1 MSQRPRPASPA
12 QVAAAQVA
20 AALAAS
26 ADLGLFFGFGDPAA
40 SNPAASDPAWQP
52 ASLLYAP
59 GPGPLDELIESARIS
74 LGGCEPRV
82 AASLFFQGYAA
93 RLLSPQL
100 GCLATSGLIPVV
112 PQGQLRWRQG
122 VTRSIELGLTAG
134 PGWQGPASELASQVL
149 TSTFDQ
155 HLQPLIT
162 ATSARIRIPASVLR
176 DNAVSAFIGALRLL
190 DRRLPS
196 GWRSLAAAALADPW
210 LRESGSIRNTE
221 PAFVR
226 RSCCLFYRA
235 ANGGKCGDCPLH
247 DGKLDAGF
255 PAAS

>member
-1 MSQRPRPASPA
+1 MSQRPRPAN
-12 QVAAAQVA
+12 QAQVA

-26 ADLGLFFGFGDPAA
+26 AGLGLFFGFGNPAA
-40 SNPAASDPAWQP
+40 SNPAASNPAWQP
-52 ASLLYAP
+52 ASLLYAAS
-59 GPGPLDELIESARIS
+59 PGPLDDLIESARIS
-74 LGGCEPRV
+74 LGGCEPGV

-100 GCLATSGLIPVV
+100 GCLATSGLVPAV
-112 PQGQLRWRQG
+112 PQGSLRWRQG

-134 PGWQGPASELASQVL
+134 PGWQGPASELARQVL

-162 ATSARIRIPASVLR
+162 ATRARIRIPASVLR

-190 DRRLPS
+190 DHRLPS
-196 GWRSLAAAALADPW
+196 GWRSLAAAALADPR
-210 LRESGSIRNTE
+210 LRCSGTIRSTE

-226 RSCCLFYRA
+226 RSCCLYYRA
-235 ANGGKCGDCPLH
+235 ANGSKCGDCPLH
-247 DGKLDAGF
+247 GRQMDAGF